1 MNLWSSELSKLAA
14 NAMLAQRI
22 SSVNALSAICEAT
35 GANVDE
41 VSRACGMDSRIG
53 PQMLKAG
60 PGFGGRYVDLDP
72 EQTFGHH
79 FALSVCLSIGRL
91 LHTKNH
97 MLMAIVASKKTFS
110 TLCTFPSHST
120 CTKWQITGGPSS
132 T

>member
-41 VSRACGMDSRIG
+41 VSHACGLDSRIG

-60 PGFGGRYVDLDP
+60 PGFGGRYVHLYSNRDTSFP
-72 EQTFGHH
+72 GTRA
-79 FALSVCLSIGRL
+79 ALAVCL
-91 LHTKNH
+91 
-97 MLMAIVASKKTFS
+97 
-110 TLCTFPSHST
+110 C
-120 CTKWQITGGPSS
+120 
-132 T
+132 